1 MYRDQFE
8 EFVCGYWGLKGQLV
22 YFSWFITTFFS
33 TPVVALSAIF
43 QTKGLV
49 NIPIKAPDYL
59 LKSSKFV
66 KKREFGL
73 SDPIYNLSFFQLQKQ
88 YVHCTRLTKSL

>member
-1 MYRDQFE
+1 MLFNL
-8 EFVCGYWGLKGQLV
+8 FILV
-22 YFSWFITTFFS
+22 ALSLFFFS

-66 KKREFGL
+66 KRREFR
-73 SDPIYNLSFFQLQKQ
+73 SI
-88 YVHCTRLTKSL
+88 